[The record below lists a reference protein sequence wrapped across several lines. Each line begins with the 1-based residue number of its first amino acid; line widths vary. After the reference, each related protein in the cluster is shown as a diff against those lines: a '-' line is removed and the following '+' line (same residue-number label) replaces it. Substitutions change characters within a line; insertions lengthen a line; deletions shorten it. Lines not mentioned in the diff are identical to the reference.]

1 MMMIGALAF
10 CIASL
15 LQNVICGQIGD
26 GLLSMMAQRC
36 GPCSNASIL
45 PAGLLLL
52 ALPTHPSA
60 AITTELLVLL
70 LLLHLHGFG
79 WPAGCICLPG

>member
-1 MMMIGALAF
+1 MVV
-10 CIASL
+10 
-15 LQNVICGQIGD
+15 LQPVVICGQIGD

-36 GPCSNASIL
+36 VDHAATHPFCL

-60 AITTELLVLL
+60 AITTELL
-70 LLLHLHGFG
+70 LLHLHGC
-79 WPAGCICLPG
+79 PAGCI

>member
-10 CIASL
+10 CTASL

-26 GLLSMMAQRC
+26 GLLMAQRC

-60 AITTELLVLL
+60 AITTELLL
-70 LLLHLHGFG
+70 LLLHLHGCG